1 MSTSTIETRELI
13 RMPTGIGG
21 LDTILGGGVMVG
33 GIYMVEGLPG
43 AGKTILTH
51 QLCFHHA
58 ARGEK
63 ALFVTLLA
71 ENHARMIS
79 NMNGLSFF
87 DQDQIPD
94 RLTYLSAFSDMQDGG
109 LNNVLDLLRRE
120 ILRRHVTLLVI
131 DGLIADLTGASDK
144 QTFKQFI
151 NDLQEVALATDCTMF
166 LTTTAVDGD
175 SAERTMVDGL
185 IKLTSR
191 TYGWQAASD
200 IEVTKFRGSGFLNGR
215 HSYKVTDDGVVVYP
229 RLEALYASPSRADNG
244 TSGRASTGIDQL
256 DTMLHGGLPTA
267 STTMIM
273 GPSGIGKTTMGLH
286 FLSQSSAD
294 EPGLMFGFYETPTRI
309 RAKADRIA
317 PLQSLLANGLVELI
331 WQTPTSD
338 LLDAYGARLLDS
350 IHRRGV
356 KRLFID
362 GLTASQ
368 SGAIDPSRIGNFFSA
383 LANELRVLGV
393 TTVYSLEVTD
403 IVSPS
408 RVPVED
414 AATLAEN
421 MILMRFVE
429 QRTKLHR
436 VISIVKARESDF
448 DPSIYEFT
456 LHHSGLQISAKPN
469 SFEDILSNT
478 SSSANSP
485 TTLGAG

>member
-1 MSTSTIETRELI
+1 
-13 RMPTGIGG
+13 
-21 LDTILGGGVMVG
+21 
-33 GIYMVEGLPG
+33 
-43 AGKTILTH
+43 
-51 QLCFHHA
+51 
-58 ARGEK
+58 
-63 ALFVTLLA
+63 
-71 ENHARMIS
+71 
-79 NMNGLSFF
+79 
-87 DQDQIPD
+87 
-94 RLTYLSAFSDMQDGG
+94 
-109 LNNVLDLLRRE
+109 
-120 ILRRHVTLLVI
+120 
-131 DGLIADLTGASDK
+131 
-144 QTFKQFI
+144 
-151 NDLQEVALATDCTMF
+151 MF
-166 LTTTAVDGD
+166 LTTTAADGK

-200 IEVTKFRGSGFLNGR
+200 IEVTKFRGSGFLKGR
-215 HSYKVTDDGVVVYP
+215 HSYKVTDDGIVVYP
-229 RLEALYASPSRADNG
+229 RLEALYATPSRPDDG
-244 TSGRASTGIDQL
+244 TSGRASTGLNKL

-273 GPSGIGKTTMGLH
+273 GPSGIGKTTVGLH

-294 EPGLMFGFYETPTRI
+294 EPGLMFGFYETPTRL

-317 PLQSLLANGLVELI
+317 PLGSLLASGVVELI

-338 LLDAYGARLLDS
+338 LLDAYGGRLLES

-403 IVSPS
+403 ALGPS

-429 QRTKLHR
+429 KRTKLHR
-436 VISIVKARESDF
+436 LLSIVKSRDSDF
-448 DPSIYEFT
+448 DSSIYEFT
-456 LHHSGLQISAKPN
+456 LNHAGVQINDTPDSA
-469 SFEDILSNT
+469 EEILSNDL
-478 SSSANSP
+478 SSASAP
-485 TTLGAG
+485 TKLRGS